1 MIRVAIIEDDVRIAS
16 INQRFVEK
24 VEGFEVVG
32 IATDKSQAL
41 EQLDILAPDLVLL
54 DLYFPDMSGLDLLRH
69 IQQGYPDTDVIV
81 ITAAK
86 EFDTVREAIR
96 GGVYDFMIK
105 PVVFDRFQEK
115 LKAYRKYH
123 DHLKLLGSAANP
135 QLDQQGVDQLLLRT
149 GEPQDKDAYFPKGID
164 KLTSEKILT
173 YIEES
178 EVVWTAEELGKRG
191 GFSRTT
197 ARRYLEFFVEKGMM
211 EADISYGTVGRPERV
226 YRKAKRKTGSDDAQ

>member
-24 VEGFEVVG
+24 VEGFEVIG
-32 IATDKSQAL
+32 IATDRAQAH
-41 EQLDILAPDLVLL
+41 ERLDILAPDLVLL
-54 DLYFPDMSGLDLLRH
+54 DLYFPDMSGLDLRH
-69 IQQGYPDTDVIV
+69 IQRGYPNTDVII
-81 ITAAK
+81 ITATK

-115 LKAYRKYH
+115 LKAYRKYYEQM
-123 DHLKLLGSAANP
+123 KRLGGANK
-135 QLDQQGVDQLLLRT
+135 QIDQQGIDQLLWRA
-149 GEPQDKDAYFPKGID
+149 GERMDREVYFPKGID
-164 KLTSEKILT
+164 KLTSEKILS

-178 EVVWTAEELGKRG
+178 GDVWTAEELGKRG

-197 ARRYLEFFVEKGMM
+197 ARRYLEYFVEKGVLV
-211 EADISYGTVGRPERV
+211 ADISYGTVGRPERV
-226 YRKAKRKTGSDDAQ
+226 YRKAED

>member
-24 VEGFEVVG
+24 VEGFEVIG
-32 IATDKSQAL
+32 IATDRAQAHERWIFWHL
-41 EQLDILAPDLVLL
+41 IWCCWICI
-54 DLYFPDMSGLDLLRH
+54 FPICRDWICRGHSTGISEYRCYYYN
-69 IQQGYPDTDVIV
+69 G
-81 ITAAK
+81 AK

-115 LKAYRKYH
+115 LKAYRKYYEQM
-123 DHLKLLGSAANP
+123 KLGGANK
-135 QLDQQGVDQLLLRT
+135 QIDQQGIDQLLWRA
-149 GEPQDKDAYFPKGID
+149 GERMDREVYFPKGID
-164 KLTSEKILT
+164 KLTSEKILS

-178 EVVWTAEELGKRG
+178 GDVWTAEELGKRG

-197 ARRYLEFFVEKGMM
+197 ARRYLEYFVEKGVLV
-211 EADISYGTVGRPERV
+211 ADISYGTVGRPERV
-226 YRKAKRKTGSDDAQ
+226 YRKAED

>member
-24 VEGFEVVG
+24 VGGFEVVG
-32 IATDKSQAL
+32 IATDRAQAH
-41 EQLDILAPDLVLL
+41 EHLDILAPDLVLL
-54 DLYFPDMSGLDLLRH
+54 DLYFPDMSGLDLLQH
-69 IQQGYPDTDVIV
+69 IQWGYPNTDVII

-115 LKAYRKYH
+115 LKAYRKYYEQM
-123 DHLKLLGSAANP
+123 KQLGGANK
-135 QLDQQGVDQLLLRT
+135 QIDQQSIDQLLWRA
-149 GEPQDKDAYFPKGID
+149 GERMDREAYFPKGID
-164 KLTSEKILT
+164 KLTSEKILS

-178 EVVWTAEELGKRG
+178 EDVWTAEELGKRG

-197 ARRYLEFFVEKGMM
+197 ARRYLEYFVEKGILI
-211 EADISYGTVGRPERV
+211 ADISYGTVGRPERV
-226 YRKAKRKTGSDDAQ
+226 YRKAED

>member
-24 VEGFEVVG
+24 VDGFEVVG
-32 IATDKSQAL
+32 IATDKAQAM

-69 IQQGYPDTDVIV
+69 IQQGYPNTDVIV

-115 LKAYRKYH
+115 LKAYRKYY
-123 DHLKLLGSAANP
+123 DHMRLLESANT
-135 QLDQQGVDQLLLRT
+135 QLDQQGVDQLLWRA
-149 GEPQDKDAYFPKGID
+149 GEPQDKDGYFPKGID

-178 EVVWTAEELGKRG
+178 EEVWTAEELGKRG

-197 ARRYLEFFVEKGMM
+197 ARRYLEFYVEKGIM

-226 YRKAKRKTGSDDAQ
+226 YRKAKRKAESNDAQ

>member
-1 MIRVAIIEDDVRIAS
+1 MIRVVIIEDDIRIAS

-24 VEGFEVVG
+24 VDGFEVVG
-32 IATDKSQAL
+32 IATTRLQAH
-41 EQLDILAPDLVLL
+41 EQLEILSPDLVLL
-54 DLYFPDMSGLDLLRH
+54 DLYFPDMSGLDLLQH
-69 IQQGYPDTDVIV
+69 IQWGYPSTDVII

-115 LKAYRKYH
+115 LKAYRKYYEQ
-123 DHLKLLGSAANP
+123 LKQLGGSNK
-135 QLDQQGVDQLLLRT
+135 QIDQQGVDQLLWRNWERLDR
-149 GEPQDKDAYFPKGID
+149 DVYLPKGID
-164 KLTSEKILT
+164 KLTSEKIWT
-173 YIEES
+173 YIEEADA
-178 EVVWTAEELGKRG
+178 VWTAEELGKRG

-197 ARRYLEFFVEKGMM
+197 ARRYLEYFVEKGML

-226 YRKAKRKTGSDDAQ
+226 YRKAEFQ

>member
-32 IATDKSQAL
+32 IATDRAQAH
-41 EQLDILAPDLVLL
+41 EHLDILAPDLVLL
-54 DLYFPDMSGLDLLRH
+54 DLYFPDMSGLDLLQH
-69 IQQGYPDTDVIV
+69 IQWGYPNTDVII

-86 EFDTVREAIR
+86 EFNTVREAIR

-115 LKAYRKYH
+115 LKAYRKYYVQM
-123 DHLKLLGSAANP
+123 KQLGGANK
-135 QLDQQGVDQLLLRT
+135 QIDQQSIDQLLWRA
-149 GEPQDKDAYFPKGID
+149 GERMDREAYFPKGID
-164 KLTSEKILT
+164 KLTSEKILS

-178 EVVWTAEELGKRG
+178 EDVWTAEELGKRG

-197 ARRYLEFFVEKGMM
+197 ARRYLEYFVEKGILI
-211 EADISYGTVGRPERV
+211 ADISYGTVGRPERV
-226 YRKAKRKTGSDDAQ
+226 YRKAED